1 MHARGIFWE
10 FGRAVY
16 FHGIRR
22 ISRSVTG
29 VEDALPGTGI
39 GPSVA
44 QDAGGGGFQRDTALG
59 EVLARE
65 LSQSFA

>member
-1 MHARGIFWE
+1 
-10 FGRAVY
+10 
-16 FHGIRR
+16 
-22 ISRSVTG
+22 VTG